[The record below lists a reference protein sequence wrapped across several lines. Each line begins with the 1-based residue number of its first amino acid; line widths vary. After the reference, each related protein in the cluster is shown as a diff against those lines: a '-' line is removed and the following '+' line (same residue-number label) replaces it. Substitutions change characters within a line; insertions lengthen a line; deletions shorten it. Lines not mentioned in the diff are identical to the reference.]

1 LVTGRYCPRCS
12 EKIEL
17 HHVDDIGT
25 KFFFC
30 IKCNEYFTKF
40 KTEEQRQLEK
50 TIEKLND
57 IHRATTLS
65 EIAEILNTTV
75 KKDEKNKLLTFLVM
89 LLTYTDSDQTNI
101 GFNSESS
108 TGKSYIPL
116 ELSWYFPKED
126 VLKYG
131 YVSPTAFFHDAGVL
145 LPDPQDPGDPED
157 PERKPRKIIWI
168 DLKKKILV
176 FLDQPHD
183 QLLQRLRPLLSHDER
198 VIIHKIT
205 DRAKRGSL
213 ITKRVWIEGFPT
225 VLFCTAK
232 FSMDEQERTRLILLS
247 PETTRE
253 KIREAIM
260 LKIEKDSDKDAFRSY
275 MESDPQRQW
284 LKARVEGIK
293 QEEIKNIIIPDNLK
307 QKIQD
312 KFLDEHEN
320 LIPRH
325 QRDIGRLM
333 AMIKAH
339 CLLNLW
345 SRERKDENILASEL
359 DVDEG
364 FRIYE
369 DVAKSNELGLP
380 PEVYNIFKELEPN
393 IPESGITRKD
403 FLKLYFKTFHRILGA
418 RRFKEI
424 LELGSAVGIIS
435 EEPDPNDKK
444 QNLILLTGR
453 VLLIEK
459 DKRTENSAPL
469 INNTWGVSNTI
480 FSLDQVKGIL
490 NAKGPYVGHCDYCGQ
505 GSLDMVNYPK
515 PVIRYAVETYDGRQY
530 SVCED
535 CGQKI
540 MKALQEKNLK

>member
-253 KIREAIM
+253 KS
-260 LKIEKDSDKDAFRSY
+260 EKPS
-275 MESDPQRQW
+275 
-284 LKARVEGIK
+284 
-293 QEEIKNIIIPDNLK
+293 
-307 QKIQD
+307 
-312 KFLDEHEN
+312 
-320 LIPRH
+320 
-325 QRDIGRLM
+325 
-333 AMIKAH
+333 
-339 CLLNLW
+339 C
-345 SRERKDENILASEL
+345 
-359 DVDEG
+359 
-364 FRIYE
+364 
-369 DVAKSNELGLP
+369 
-380 PEVYNIFKELEPN
+380 
-393 IPESGITRKD
+393 
-403 FLKLYFKTFHRILGA
+403 
-418 RRFKEI
+418 
-424 LELGSAVGIIS
+424 
-435 EEPDPNDKK
+435 
-444 QNLILLTGR
+444 
-453 VLLIEK
+453 
-459 DKRTENSAPL
+459 
-469 INNTWGVSNTI
+469 
-480 FSLDQVKGIL
+480 
-490 NAKGPYVGHCDYCGQ
+490 
-505 GSLDMVNYPK
+505 
-515 PVIRYAVETYDGRQY
+515 
-530 SVCED
+530 
-535 CGQKI
+535 
-540 MKALQEKNLK
+540 